1 MRVFLVSSISTS
13 HLLGHVKVWVEMR
26 DADNLFGFKLFLY
39 AVVPEWVPTFD
50 LQRKFIW
57 TMLLF
62 SFFQTQ
68 VQPRLWSL
76 IRRLTL
82 QLHSHH
88 FNTGT
93 KGTMQH
99 SPTGIE
105 TTTSEQWVSP
115 LRHGLYQTRSQAKKS
130 KQGFL
135 KVFSQM
141 SHLFKLMQHLCLYN
155 LGLSEN
161 LYWYTV
167 SLK

>member
-1 MRVFLVSSISTS
+1 
-13 HLLGHVKVWVEMR
+13 
-26 DADNLFGFKLFLY
+26 
-39 AVVPEWVPTFD
+39 
-50 LQRKFIW
+50 
-57 TMLLF
+57 MLLF

-115 LRHGLYQTRSQAKKS
+115 LRHGLYQTRSQARFFES
-130 KQGFL
+130 FFPNVSSFQANAT
-135 KVFSQM
+135 S
-141 SHLFKLMQHLCLYN
+141 LF
-155 LGLSEN
+155 
-161 LYWYTV
+161 V
-167 SLK
+167 